1 MVVPIH
7 IFMCLPMTINL
18 SPMESNRAKILFIHK
33 IAQCSRLKNMII
45 TIMVTITLL
54 SKVFII
60 EAMTMM
66 LTTLTVVKIWARYN

>member
-18 SPMESNRAKILFIHK
+18 SSMESNQAKILFIHK
-33 IAQCSRLKNMII
+33 ITKCSRLKNMII
-45 TIMVTITLL
+45 TIMVIITLL

-66 LTTLTVVKIWARYN
+66 LTTLTVVKNWARYN